1 LALLIVAVGVCTFWN
16 SRSVPFIWDDQTA
29 IVTNKTIQHLWP
41 LSEPLTPP
49 RETPVAGRPLVN
61 LSFAINYA
69 FGGLAETGYHA
80 VNIAI
85 HIGCALLLFGI
96 VRRTLNNPRITPAL
110 RSTADLTALVIATVW
125 LVHPLQ
131 SEVVDYVTQR
141 SESLMALFFLL
152 TLYGAIRARQSGAG
166 EAKPKTSRPTRE
178 AWWHALSIAAC
189 ACGMASKESMVVAP
203 LVVVLYDWAFEYDS
217 VGDAWRHRR
226 KLYVGLAATWT
237 VLAALAWNAPR
248 STVGSNSAVGPWTY
262 LLNQVQMIGRYLRLT
277 LWPDALVLDYGL
289 PRQLALRDVFF
300 PALVLTTL
308 LAGTLVAL
316 VRWPRTGFLAAAFF
330 LTLAPTSSVIP
341 ILSEVGAERRM
352 YLPLAALAALAIGG
366 GRYALSLRKS
376 TPTLRYLAAS
386 LIAVI
391 VGGLAVRT
399 VARNAEYAN
408 PVTLWTTVVD
418 RFPHGRARMALATEL
433 VDAGQHAQA
442 IAILREAVSD
452 FPDARAALGTELILQ
467 RQTAEGMDVLRQFIA
482 ADPSR
487 VNRIPAYVLL
497 AETMASQGDL
507 EGAAREWRAILG
519 IAPSDPGARAQ
530 LARTLSALA
539 QARLR
544 QGDGAGGEAQ
554 AREAVALAPRDP
566 DAHNLLGAAL
576 ASTGR
581 FEEAITHFHEALQL
595 SPNDPQARANLERA
609 LQITSTSRPRLR
621 TGESAPR

>member
-1 LALLIVAVGVCTFWN
+1 LALLIVGVGVCTFWN

-61 LSFAINYA
+61 LSFAVNYA

-96 VRRTLNNPRITPAL
+96 VRRLLSSPRITAAL
-110 RSTADLTALVIATVW
+110 RSTADSTALVIATLW

-166 EAKPKTSRPTRE
+166 EGKPKTSRPKRE
-178 AWWHALSIAAC
+178 AWWHAVSIAAC

-226 KLYVGLAATWT
+226 KLYVGLAATWA

-277 LWPDALVLDYGL
+277 VWPDALVLDYGL
-289 PRQLALRDVFF
+289 PRQLALRDVF
-300 PALVLTTL
+300 PAALVLMTL
-308 LAGTLVAL
+308 LAGTVVAL
-316 VRWPRTGFLAAAFF
+316 VRWPRIGFLAAAFF

-376 TPTLRYLAAS
+376 TPTLRYVAAS

-391 VGGLAVRT
+391 LGGLAIRT

-408 PVTLWTTVVD
+408 PVTLWRTVVD

-433 VDAGQHAQA
+433 VDAGQHTQA
-442 IAILREAVSD
+442 IATLREAVPD

-467 RQTAEGMDVLRQFIA
+467 RQTAEGMDILRQFIA
-482 ADPSR
+482 ADPLR

-530 LARTLSALA
+530 LARTLSAQA

-576 ASTGR
+576 ASMGR

-621 TGESAPR
+621 TGESGPR